1 MNRSIIIYML
11 GWIMNIEAVLLF
23 LPIITAAVYR
33 ESVITFYLAVSCICG
48 VLGFLCTRK
57 KPKVKMFFAKEGFVL
72 VSLGWIVLSFFGSAA
87 KFLILLMRCLKLF
100 PVLQLPEPV
109 LCQR

>member
-23 LPIITAAVYR
+23 LPIITAAVSR

-57 KPKVKMFFAKEGFVL
+57 RRLCTGVL
-72 VSLGWIVLSFFGSAA
+72 RLDCTQLFWLYALLAQRRNSSFY
-87 KFLILLMRCLKLF
+87 
-100 PVLQLPEPV
+100 
-109 LCQR
+109 

>member
-33 ESVITFYLAVSCICG
+33 ESVITFYLVVSCSAEFWAFCVPG
-48 VLGFLCTRK
+48 K
-57 KPKVKMFFAKEGFVL
+57 SPK
-72 VSLGWIVLSFFGSAA
+72 
-87 KFLILLMRCLKLF
+87 
-100 PVLQLPEPV
+100 
-109 LCQR
+109 